1 MRVKLKAG
9 QARKK
14 NESVGR
20 KGQQK
25 AARFFAENEGAISD
39 YAQQAGFSFEPG
51 DRWSFDMKSCCGTYD
66 TDYFVSRGY
75 TFAESMWATC
85 HEIEHFRDWRK
96 DPEAYEVLYRKAA
109 SERRLGLLYHYI
121 NDIMVNR
128 EEDGRFPAH
137 RETRDFLYV
146 TKLLPRIDYTK
157 APRHIQFIT
166 AMLREKVLPRERLT
180 LSDEVRE
187 TLEKLKNIDGQGT
200 DLINLVTDP
209 TALPGERFLV
219 IRDYIEPLYEGFFQE
234 DLKKRKKEETQ
245 KAEKERGS
253 LKEESMEGGSR
264 QTLKGHMER
273 DRVTNEDY
281 FLREYDASEELF
293 PQVLSPNEARD
304 EIEQEIRRRKEEG
317 KAPDLMARE
326 QFKFLHRVSAEEMED
341 YSDDCKK
348 IENNIDPL
356 RGIFERVIASRKEIR
371 RRLKERTDQ
380 GVVID
385 PSMLSQAYID
395 IQSGIVNS
403 RTQLKVCRE
412 EFDEHQLKDFEF
424 TLICDLSGSMNENWP
439 GGKSYEQRLSTILII
454 EALDEFEKQLKN
466 ERQSGLID
474 LHVFTEVRGFCGDD
488 VELKPLGDSI
498 DFQRRVAI
506 SRRLED
512 CTGNST
518 ADYKTLAE
526 VAAKISHDTEQRI
539 ERGELRKVLLL
550 LTDGGSDNVAL
561 ARAAR
566 EQLNRKGVIGRA
578 IQIGQ
583 QRKEETERFKYVWQ
597 RDGTHCRNVS
607 RLVRA
612 INKLLEGFLQNL

>member
-1 MRVKLKAG
+1 
-9 QARKK
+9 
-14 NESVGR
+14 
-20 KGQQK
+20 
-25 AARFFAENEGAISD
+25 
-39 YAQQAGFSFEPG
+39 
-51 DRWSFDMKSCCGTYD
+51 
-66 TDYFVSRGY
+66 
-75 TFAESMWATC
+75 
-85 HEIEHFRDWRK
+85 
-96 DPEAYEVLYRKAA
+96 
-109 SERRLGLLYHYI
+109 
-121 NDIMVNR
+121 
-128 EEDGRFPAH
+128 
-137 RETRDFLYV
+137 
-146 TKLLPRIDYTK
+146 
-157 APRHIQFIT
+157 
-166 AMLREKVLPRERLT
+166 
-180 LSDEVRE
+180 
-187 TLEKLKNIDGQGT
+187 
-200 DLINLVTDP
+200 
-209 TALPGERFLV
+209 
-219 IRDYIEPLYEGFFQE
+219 
-234 DLKKRKKEETQ
+234 
-245 KAEKERGS
+245 
-253 LKEESMEGGSR
+253 MEGGSR
-264 QTLKGHMER
+264 QTLKGYIDR
-273 DRVTNEDY
+273 DGGTDEDY
-281 FLREYDASEELF
+281 FLHEYDASEELF

-304 EIEQEIRRRKEEG
+304 KIEQEIRRRIEEG

-326 QFKFLHRVSAEEMED
+326 QFKSLYGVSAEEMED
-341 YSDDCKK
+341 YSDDYKK

-356 RGIFERVIASRKEIR
+356 REIFERVIASRKETR

-454 EALDEFEKQLKN
+454 EALDEFEKQLKS

-474 LHVFTEVRGFCGDD
+474 LHIFTEVRGFYGDD

-506 SRRLED
+506 SRRLEN

-518 ADYKTLAE
+518 ADYKSLAE
-526 VAAKISHDTEQRI
+526 VAAKISHDTEKRI

-566 EQLNRKGVIGRA
+566 EQLNGKGVISRA

-583 QRKEETERFKYVWQ
+583 QRKEETEKFKYVWQ
-597 RDGTHCRNVS
+597 REGTHCRNVS

-612 INKLLEGFLQNL
+612 INKLLERFLQNL